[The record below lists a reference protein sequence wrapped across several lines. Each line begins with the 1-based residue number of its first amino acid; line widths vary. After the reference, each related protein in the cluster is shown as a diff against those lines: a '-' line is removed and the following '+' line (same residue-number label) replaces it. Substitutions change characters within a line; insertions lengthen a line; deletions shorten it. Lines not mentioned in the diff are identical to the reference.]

1 MSSSLPLKARRHH
14 WGGPSA
20 LVTRVAQELRCRV
33 STAGQK
39 LWGFAKLNDQV
50 AAIVRAFKAAGQ
62 PEALERWLRPIRE
75 AEADAPPPVLAP
87 PLQLAAAEAD
97 AAEDVADKGYDLHG
111 TRDAAAA
118 EVRALDRELL
128 AKAAYR
134 RALVA
139 KWSLV

>member
-1 MSSSLPLKARRHH
+1 MSMPPKPRRSH
-14 WGGPSA
+14 WGNPSA
-20 LVTRVAQELRCRV
+20 LVAHVARALRCRV

-39 LWGFAKLNDQV
+39 LYGLAKLNDQV
-50 AAIVRAFKAAGQ
+50 AAIVRAFKGAGHH
-62 PEALERWLRPIRE
+62 EALERWMRPIRE
-75 AEADAPPPVLAP
+75 AETDAPVPVLAP

-97 AAEDVADKGYDLHG
+97 AAEDVADKHYDLHA
-111 TRDAAAA
+111 TRDAAVT

-139 KWSLV
+139 KWELV